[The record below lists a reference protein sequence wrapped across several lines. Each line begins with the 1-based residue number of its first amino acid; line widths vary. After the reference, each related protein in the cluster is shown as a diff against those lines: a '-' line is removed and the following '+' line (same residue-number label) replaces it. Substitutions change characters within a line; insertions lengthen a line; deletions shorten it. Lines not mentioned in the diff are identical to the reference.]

1 MGGMRFSF
9 DPTAPAGERVRSL
22 AIVDENGAVVDRV
35 VEDGALAGDPE
46 RLIKV
51 VTLDFLAN
59 GGDSYPFP
67 VPTTGRFDLAG
78 ESGQLNAPDPSFPD
92 TNGNG
97 FLDEAVQT
105 DPGLADFARTGSEQD
120 ALAEYLAHFYSD
132 TPFDQAETPPI
143 EDQRIQDLSIPD
155 KEDTVFEQEVA

>member
-35 VEDGALAGDPE
+35 VENGALAGDPE

-67 VPTTGRFDLAG
+67 VPTTGRVDLAG
-78 ESGQLNAPDPSFPD
+78 EGGQLQRPGHQLPGHQRKRLP
-92 TNGNG
+92 GRG
-97 FLDEAVQT
+97 GT
-105 DPGLADFARTGSEQD
+105 D
-120 ALAEYLAHFYSD
+120 
-132 TPFDQAETPPI
+132 
-143 EDQRIQDLSIPD
+143 
-155 KEDTVFEQEVA
+155 